1 MKSIFEKVPKFVSN
15 MQKFVYRVFILQA
28 FSVFFYYFFL
38 FFCRIFANISFSF
51 FVKRQRPGPRGRTCT
66 HIRTCACVGGVCGC
80 MCVCVCLG
88 VGAITII
95 MIIMHKLQ
103 NSAAGNQ
110 VTCVWRHCLYV
121 CVCACLCVC
130 VCAAANE
137 RQPQIAAVFSLHF
150 PIVSQN
156 GVRQCTSSS
165 PTPSLSP
172 SLHVWGRVALFYS
185 LVVFA

>member
-1 MKSIFEKVPKFVSN
+1 M
-15 MQKFVYRVFILQA
+15 
-28 FSVFFYYFFL
+28 
-38 FFCRIFANISFSF
+38 
-51 FVKRQRPGPRGRTCT
+51 
-66 HIRTCACVGGVCGC
+66 H
-80 MCVCVCLG
+80 VCVCLG

-110 VTCVWRHCLYV
+110 VTCVWRHCL
-121 CVCACLCVC
+121 CVCACLSVC

-165 PTPSLSP
+165 PTPSRLRPPACVGACRFVLLTCRICIIEMKTHTQHSRAAARVYGSVCCVGLNQP
-172 SLHVWGRVALFYS
+172 HHYHYHYQRSGGRSRGRVRGSFICTANPH
-185 LVVFA
+185 